1 MSGVVFAL
9 LLFGCSDEGTA
20 CSLLATE
27 PKTYSSQLACEAD
40 QESALQSSLA
50 LRSEQPSV
58 FAECLPASI
67 LANLRKGP
75 IDLKTL
81 RRSQHARA
89 AS

>member
-27 PKTYSSQLACEAD
+27 PETYSSKLECEAD

-50 LRSEQPSV
+50 LRSEHPSV

-67 LANLRKGP
+67 LTSLGSGP
-75 IDLKTL
+75 IDLTAL
-81 RRSQHARA
+81 RRSRQARS